1 VIVVEERWRGPEL
14 YGTEGVREMR
24 EKKKGSMTCVLREE
38 RKGDGDKIDHSL
50 HHY

>member
-1 VIVVEERWRGPEL
+1 MIVVEERWRGPEV
-14 YGTEGVREMR
+14 YGIEGVREMR
-24 EKKKGSMTCVLREE
+24 EKEKGSMTCVLREE